1 MAERKAPDRDRRISP
16 VSAMVEK
23 GDRKMKRNE
32 MAYRLGR
39 MSSVSVELQE
49 QPMENHVTFY
59 LEGEMETKVFHGKFL
74 EKWAELSQEGGFHL
88 LVGMG
93 KKEDK
98 EGGRVREICACAAK
112 EMKEREIREFSC
124 DMGAIAAAWGEETLR
139 EAAEGIVLGLYAMEH
154 LSDQEEKSWKAAFT
168 GSKRGEA
175 PERQIREGQTLAG
188 AVIFARDM
196 VNRPANCLRPEDFA
210 RQITALMEGLAV
222 ETEVLSLSELRQEGM
237 GAFLAVGESS
247 AFPPCMMVMRYLP
260 EKTKGTAKDITAL
273 VGKGVMCDT
282 GGYCLKGSQS
292 MAGIKGDMAGGA
304 AVAATIYALARNGVS
319 ANVIGVIPMCEN
331 RIAPGSMIPGDV
343 VQAGDGTL
351 VEILNTDAE
360 GRLILADAVSYA
372 LRKEHADRVVD
383 IATLTGAMARM
394 FGNSISGMM
403 AQGEAFCQEF
413 LAASERT
420 GERYCRVPWYREH
433 EKMIKSEI
441 ADIKNVSDS
450 CPAITAGLFIRHF
463 AGEKPW
469 IHLDIAGTAD
479 VDSPVFA
486 YQEKK
491 ATGVGV
497 LTMYELFKK

>member
-1 MAERKAPDRDRRISP
+1 MQKTEKIPYRR
-16 VSAMVEK
+16 E
-23 GDRKMKRNE
+23 
-32 MAYRLGR
+32 R
-39 MSSVSVELQE
+39 MSAVSINLQE
-49 QPMENHVTFY
+49 QIMENHVTFY
-59 LEGEMETKVFHGKFL
+59 MEGEKETSVFHGKFL
-74 EKWAELSQEGGFHL
+74 EKWAELSGQGGFRL

-93 KKEDK
+93 KDEDK
-98 EGGRVREICACAAK
+98 ESGRVREICACAAR
-112 EMKEREIREFSC
+112 EMKERDIREFSC
-124 DMGAIAAAWGEETLR
+124 DVGPIVSAWGQEVLK
-139 EAAEGIVLGLYAMEH
+139 EAAEGIVLGLYSMER
-154 LSDQEEKSWKAAFT
+154 LSDQEEKTWKAAFT
-168 GSKRGEA
+168 GIPCDETAQRL
-175 PERQIREGQTLAG
+175 IREGEVLAG

-210 RQITALMEGLAV
+210 AQITALMEGLPV
-222 ETEVLSLSELRQEGM
+222 ETQILPLSRLRQEGM

-247 AFPPCMMVMRYLP
+247 AYPPCMMVMRYLP
-260 EKTKGTAKDITAL
+260 KKAGESAGDITAL

-282 GGYCLKGSQS
+282 GGYCIKGSQS

-304 AVAATIYALARNGVS
+304 AVAATIYALAVNGVS

-343 VQAGDGTL
+343 VRAGDGTL

-372 LRKEHADRVVD
+372 LRREHAERVVD

-403 AQGEAFCQEF
+403 AQGEEFCQKF
-413 LAASERT
+413 LAAAEYT
-420 GERYCRVPWYREH
+420 GERFCRVPWYREH

-479 VDSPVFA
+479 VDRPVFA
-486 YQEKK
+486 WQEKG

-497 LTMYELFKK
+497 LTMYELCKG